1 MIKVDNLIKKFGNFT
16 AVDNI
21 SFDVKDGEILA
32 FLGPNGAGKTT
43 TIKMLTTVL
52 PPSSGKIE
60 LNGYNPLTQK
70 DKARHSFGIVFQ
82 DSSVDDEL
90 TAYENMMMHAV
101 LYGIK
106 KSEQKVKI
114 EHLLG
119 FVELWDRRN
128 ELVKNFSGGMKRRL
142 EIAKGLLHHPKI
154 LFLDEPTQGLDPQT
168 RNHIWEYI
176 KKMNAEEKMTVFFT
190 THYIEEAEKAADRVV
205 VIDHGQ
211 IVAIGTPAELKTK
224 TGKDNLEDAFISLTG
239 KTIREEGADSFG
251 RMRQAGRMGGWRR

>member
-1 MIKVDNLIKKFGNFT
+1 MIIKVNNLIKKFGNFT
-16 AVDNI
+16 AVNDI
-21 SFDVKDGEILA
+21 SFDVKEGEILA

-52 PPSSGKIE
+52 APTSGKIE
-60 LNGYNPLTQK
+60 LNGYNPITQK

-90 TAYENMMMHAV
+90 TAQENMVIHAI

-106 KSEQKVKI
+106 KSDRPGKI
-114 EHLLG
+114 KLLLE
-119 FVELWDRRN
+119 FVELWDRRK
-128 ELVKNFSGGMKRRL
+128 ELVKTFSGGMKRRL

-176 KKMNAEEKMTVFFT
+176 KKMNEEEKMTVFFT

-205 VIDHGQ
+205 VVDHGQ
-211 IVAIGTPAELKTK
+211 IVASGTPTELKIQ
-224 TGKDNLEDAFISLTG
+224 TGKDNLEDAFIALTG
-239 KTIREEGADSFG
+239 KTIREEGADPFSAMRQFG
-251 RMRQAGRMGGWRR
+251 RMGARR